1 MKFKRILKGFLTAV
15 GILIL
20 LAAIAVGG
28 YILYKSYE
36 QRQQVPKEVLLNAL
50 RMPSG
55 GRSLQFCVHPS
66 R

>member
-1 MKFKRILKGFLTAV
+1 MKFKRILKGFFTVV

-36 QRQQVPKEVLLNAL
+36 QRQQVPKEVLLL
-50 RMPSG
+50 WKRRMTTILSW
-55 GRSLQFCVHPS
+55 C
-66 R
+66 